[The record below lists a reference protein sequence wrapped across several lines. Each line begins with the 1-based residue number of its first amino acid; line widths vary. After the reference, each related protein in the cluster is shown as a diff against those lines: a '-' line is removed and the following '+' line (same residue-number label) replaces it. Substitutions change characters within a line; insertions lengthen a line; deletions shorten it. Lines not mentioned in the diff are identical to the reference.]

1 MEIVII
7 IFMLIALLFLPGAGI
22 LAYYKRWNVMFYIA
36 SIVSTIIWAIGTIS
50 SFSTLLFFGVFLIA
64 IPFVIAAFLKQK
76 DGYSY
81 FLFSACFGAYLT
93 AFYLYL
99 YAEALGRWSI

>member
-1 MEIVII
+1 MELVIYI
-7 IFMLIALLFLPGAGI
+7 LVFIMLLLLPGAGI

-36 SIVSTIIWAIGTIS
+36 SIVSAIMWLIGTIS
-50 SFSTLLFFGVFLIA
+50 AFSVLLFFVLFLIA
-64 IPFVIAAFLKQK
+64 IPLVIAALLKQK

-81 FLFSACFGAYLT
+81 FLFASCFGAYLT
-93 AFYLYL
+93 ALYLYF